1 MLLSVLIL
9 FFIILIVYQIFL
21 AYFQHPKIIEGMLDV
36 VPTLSPQFIPTSSPT
51 NEMLPN
57 LNFTQIYK
65 QYDKEISHNTFLMAQ
80 QNAGNIEYLKQRID
94 AVQNMYQQV
103 RDLSANVTSLSTQVN
118 GLVQSQQ
125 QYATQ
130 VSGDTPPTVTGTD

>member
-1 MLLSVLIL
+1 MLLFVLIL
-9 FFIILIVYQIFL
+9 FFIILLVYQIFL
-21 AYFQHPKIIEGMLDV
+21 AYFQHSKIVEGMLDV
-36 VPTLSPQFIPTSSPT
+36 VPTIAPQFIPT

-57 LNFTQIYK
+57 LQFTQVYK

-94 AVQNMYQQV
+94 AVQNMDQQI
-103 RDLSANVTSLSTQVN
+103 RDLSANVASLSTQVD

-130 VSGDTPPTVTGTD
+130 ISGGTPPTVTGTD

>member
-21 AYFQHPKIIEGMLDV
+21 AYFQQPKIVEGLLDM
-36 VPTLSPQFIPTSSPT
+36 VPTLSPQFIPT

-57 LNFTQIYK
+57 LNFTQVYK

-130 VSGDTPPTVTGTD
+130 VSGGGTPPTVTGTD

>member
-1 MLLSVLIL
+1 MLLFVLIL

-21 AYFQHPKIIEGMLDV
+21 AYFQHSKIVEGMLDV
-36 VPTLSPQFIPTSSPT
+36 VPTLSPQFIPT

-57 LNFTQIYK
+57 LNFTQVYK

-130 VSGDTPPTVTGTD
+130 VSGGTPPTVTGTD

>member
-21 AYFQHPKIIEGMLDV
+21 AYFQHEKIIEGMLDV

-130 VSGDTPPTVTGTD
+130 MSGDTPPTVTGTD

>member
-1 MLLSVLIL
+1 MILFVLIL
-9 FFIILIVYQIFL
+9 LFIILICYQIFL
-21 AYFQHPKIIEGMLDV
+21 AHFQHPKIIEGMLDV
-36 VPTLSPQFIPTSSPT
+36 VPTLSPQFIPTASPT

-57 LNFTQIYK
+57 LHFTQVYK

-80 QNAGNIEYLKQRID
+80 QNAGNIEYLKQRIG
-94 AVQNMYQQV
+94 AVQDMYQQV
-103 RDLSANVTSLSTQVN
+103 RDLSANVTALSTQVN

-130 VSGDTPPTVTGTD
+130 MSGSEPPTVTGTD

>member
-1 MLLSVLIL
+1 MVLFVLIL
-9 FFIILIVYQIFL
+9 LFIVLIVYQIFL
-21 AYFQHPKIIEGMLDV
+21 AHFQRPKIVEGLLDM

-57 LNFTQIYK
+57 LQFTQIYK

-94 AVQNMYQQV
+94 AVQNMDQQI
-103 RDLSANVTSLSTQVN
+103 RDLSANVTSLSTQVD

-130 VSGDTPPTVTGTD
+130 ISGDAPPTVTGTD

>member
-21 AYFQHPKIIEGMLDV
+21 ACFQHPKIIEGMLDV
-36 VPTLSPQFIPTSSPT
+36 VPTLSPQFIPTASPT

-130 VSGDTPPTVTGTD
+130 MSGDTPPTVTGTD

>member
-1 MLLSVLIL
+1 MVLLDLIL

-21 AYFQHPKIIEGMLDV
+21 AYFQHPKIVEGMLDV
-36 VPTLSPQFIPTSSPT
+36 VPTLSPQFIPT
-51 NEMLPN
+51 NEMMPN
-57 LNFTQIYK
+57 LQFTQVYK

-94 AVQNMYQQV
+94 AVQNMDQQI
-103 RDLSANVTSLSTQVN
+103 RDLSANVASLSTQVN

-130 VSGDTPPTVTGTD
+130 ISGGTPPTVTGTN

>member
-1 MLLSVLIL
+1 MLLLILIL

-21 AYFQHPKIIEGMLDV
+21 AYFQHTKIVEGMLDL
-36 VPTLSPQFIPTSSPT
+36 VPTLSPSFTPT

-57 LNFTQIYK
+57 LHFTQVYK

-94 AVQNMYQQV
+94 AVQNMAQQIK
-103 RDLSANVTSLSTQVN
+103 DLSGNVAGLLCN
-118 GLVQSQQ
+118 GGVGSFE
-125 QYATQ
+125 
-130 VSGDTPPTVTGTD
+130 

>member
-1 MLLSVLIL
+1 MLLFVLIL

-21 AYFQHPKIIEGMLDV
+21 AYFQHSKIVEGMLDV
-36 VPTLSPQFIPTSSPT
+36 VPTLSPQFIPT

-57 LNFTQIYK
+57 LNFTQVYK

-80 QNAGNIEYLKQRID
+80 QNAGNIEYVKQRID
-94 AVQNMYQQV
+94 AVQDMYQQV

-130 VSGDTPPTVTGTD
+130 VSGGTPPTVTGTD

>member
-1 MLLSVLIL
+1 MVLFVLIL
-9 FFIILIVYQIFL
+9 FFIILIVYQTFL
-21 AYFQHPKIIEGMLDV
+21 ACFQRSKIVEGMLDV
-36 VPTLSPQFIPTSSPT
+36 VPTLSPQFIPT

-57 LNFTQIYK
+57 LQFTQVYK

-94 AVQNMYQQV
+94 AVQNMDHQI
-103 RDLSANVTSLSTQVN
+103 RDLSANITSLSTQVD

-130 VSGDTPPTVTGTD
+130 ATGGAPPTVTGTE

>member
-1 MLLSVLIL
+1 MLLFVLIL

-21 AYFQHPKIIEGMLDV
+21 AYFQHSKIVEGMMDV
-36 VPTLSPQFIPTSSPT
+36 IPTIAPQFIPT

-57 LNFTQIYK
+57 LQFTQVYK

-94 AVQNMYQQV
+94 AVQNMDQQI
-103 RDLSANVTSLSTQVN
+103 RDLSANVASLSTQVD

-130 VSGDTPPTVTGTD
+130 ISGGAPPTVTGTD

>member
-1 MLLSVLIL
+1 MLLVLIL

-21 AYFQHPKIIEGMLDV
+21 AYFQHPKIVEGLLDM
-36 VPTLSPQFIPTSSPT
+36 VPTLSPQFIPT

-57 LNFTQIYK
+57 LQFTQVYK

-130 VSGDTPPTVTGTD
+130 ISGSTPPTVTGTD

>member
-1 MLLSVLIL
+1 MVLFILIL

-21 AYFQHPKIIEGMLDV
+21 AYFQRPKIVEGLLDM
-36 VPTLSPQFIPTSSPT
+36 VPTLSPQFIPT

-57 LNFTQIYK
+57 LQFTQVYK

-94 AVQNMYQQV
+94 AVQDMYQQV

-130 VSGDTPPTVTGTD
+130 ISGGTPPTVTGTD

>member
-1 MLLSVLIL
+1 MLLVLIL

-21 AYFQHPKIIEGMLDV
+21 AYFQHPKIVEGLLDM
-36 VPTLSPQFIPTSSPT
+36 VPTLSPQFIPT

-57 LNFTQIYK
+57 LQFTQVYK

-103 RDLSANVTSLSTQVN
+103 RDLSANVTGLTTQVN

-130 VSGDTPPTVTGTD
+130 ISGGTTPTVTGTE

>member
-130 VSGDTPPTVTGTD
+130 VSGGTPPTVTGTD

>member
-21 AYFQHPKIIEGMLDV
+21 AYFQHPKIVEGLLDM
-36 VPTLSPQFIPTSSPT
+36 VPTLSPQFIPT

-57 LNFTQIYK
+57 LNFTQVYK

-94 AVQNMYQQV
+94 AVQNMFQQV

>member
-1 MLLSVLIL
+1 MLLFVLSLL
-9 FFIILIVYQIFL
+9 FITLIVYQIFL
-21 AYFQHPKIIEGMLDV
+21 AYFQHPKIVEGMLDV
-36 VPTLSPQFIPTSSPT
+36 VPTLSPTFTPT

-57 LNFTQIYK
+57 LQFTQVYK

-80 QNAGNIEYLKQRID
+80 QNAGNIEYLKERIG
-94 AVQNMYQQV
+94 AVQDMYQQV
-103 RDLSANVTSLSTQVN
+103 RDLSANVTALSTQVN

-130 VSGDTPPTVTGTD
+130 ISGSEPPTVTGTD

>member
-1 MLLSVLIL
+1 V
-9 FFIILIVYQIFL
+9 
-21 AYFQHPKIIEGMLDV
+21 
-36 VPTLSPQFIPTSSPT
+36 
-51 NEMLPN
+51 
-57 LNFTQIYK
+57 YK

-80 QNAGNIEYLKQRID
+80 QNAGNIEYVKQRID
-94 AVQNMYQQV
+94 AVQDMYQQV

-130 VSGDTPPTVTGTD
+130 VSGGTPPTVTGTD

>member
-1 MLLSVLIL
+1 MLLFALIL

-21 AYFQHPKIIEGMLDV
+21 AYFQHSKIVEGMTTD
-36 VPTLSPQFIPTSSPT
+36 
-51 NEMLPN
+51 
-57 LNFTQIYK
+57 TQGC
-65 QYDKEISHNTFLMAQ
+65 DNTAVLVQ

-94 AVQNMYQQV
+94 AVQNMDQQI
-103 RDLSANVTSLSTQVN
+103 RDLSANVTSLSTQVD

-130 VSGDTPPTVTGTD
+130 ISGGTPPTVTGTD